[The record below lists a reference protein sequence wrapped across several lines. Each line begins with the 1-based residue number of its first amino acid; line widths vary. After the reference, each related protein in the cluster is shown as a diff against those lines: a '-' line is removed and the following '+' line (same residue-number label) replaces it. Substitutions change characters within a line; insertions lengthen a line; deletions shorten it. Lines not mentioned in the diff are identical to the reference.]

1 MSLSGHLER
10 SAPFAIKVMW
20 VCLIAV
26 PCIWQLYGALKL
38 AGMSDSVA
46 SSWAQAFGQNAAIL
60 GAFYVASWQY
70 RKQQSHAVEQQ
81 QQRRSAMRAVVES
94 AVEHAKCIEE
104 FAAKSPDDLTL
115 RAYWGVG
122 LEGTY
127 EAALQAMKAIPVH
140 ELGSA
145 ERVVQFMAIVG
156 ALGKLQALIDQY
168 IRTGVPEQ
176 LNGTYDQVIAQAKI
190 VAYSWG
196 RYSAC
201 QDV

>member
-1 MSLSGHLER
+1 MNLSGHLER
-10 SAPFAIKVMW
+10 SAPFAIKLMW

-38 AGMSDSVA
+38 AGMSDSVS

-70 RKQQSHAVEQQ
+70 RKQQSHTLEQQ
-81 QQRRSAMRAVVES
+81 QQRRSAMHAVVQV
-94 AVEHAKCIEE
+94 AVDHAKCIEE
-104 FAAKSPDDLTL
+104 FAVKSPDDLTL
-115 RAYWGVG
+115 RAYWGIG

-140 ELGSA
+140 ELGSS

-156 ALGKLQALIDQY
+156 ALGNLQALIDQY
-168 IRTGVPEQ
+168 IRSGVPEQ
-176 LNGTYDQVIAQAKI
+176 LNATYDQVIAQARI